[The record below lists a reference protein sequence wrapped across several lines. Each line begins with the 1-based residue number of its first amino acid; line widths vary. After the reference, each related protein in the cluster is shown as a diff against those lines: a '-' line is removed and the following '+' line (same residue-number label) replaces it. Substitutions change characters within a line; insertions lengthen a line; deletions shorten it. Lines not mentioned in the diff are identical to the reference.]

1 MLAILA
7 KWVAKPPTCL
17 VPPAQSFV
25 CFGLQEGSTEDS
37 KFFVVASSGISLN
50 LDKKAH
56 TKDTLTYI
64 LLLWW
69 QRGCVI
75 SMRCF
80 WWSLLLGYHDN
91 NAGTADGF
99 EREIDDQHDK
109 IDWDGKEPVHRLQPD
124 DIWGTVVQWLHLLR
138 FFLRQL
144 QTLVGGVLITVVL
157 RRWQRT
163 TCFLATQCGS
173 ALVRLY
179 AFPGQWIQHY
189 KCSKQF
195 PNDVIHINSPSL
207 C

>member
-17 VPPAQSFV
+17 VPSAQSFV
-25 CFGLQEGSTEDS
+25 CFGLQGGSTEDS

-56 TKDTLTYI
+56 TKDTLTSI
-64 LLLWW
+64 ILLWW

-80 WWSLLLGYHDN
+80 WWSMVVLLTVLSVKLMINTTRLTGMGRN
-91 NAGTADGF
+91 QS
-99 EREIDDQHDK
+99 IDCSLM
-109 IDWDGKEPVHRLQPD
+109 ISEG
-124 DIWGTVVQWLHLLR
+124 LLYNDYTSF

-173 ALVRLY
+173 ALVRFY

-189 KCSKQF
+189 KSSKQL
-195 PNDVIHINSPSL
+195 PNDVMHINAPYL